1 MNEQDKKKAFDA
13 AVKAGVKNHTRI
25 QADTHAEIVRLLK
38 EAQAQI
44 SITLANQPS
53 DYQRWSLPDLQF
65 EITRMLKEFG
75 EAGAAVIGTAAGASW
90 QAGKD
95 LVDKP
100 YEAANAAN
108 IIAVMPHL
116 DTQQLNAMRA
126 FMTDR
131 IKDIGVQGAN
141 KINSELGLVVIG
153 AQSPGDAISR
163 VKNILGDPSS
173 KRAATIVR
181 TELGRVFSV
190 ASNVRMQQA
199 AAAGANI
206 QKKWL
211 RSGKLHPRPG
221 HNLMHGK
228 TIPVHELFSVPRT
241 KGGAP
246 VMMMHPHDPS
256 APASETI
263 NCGCTCVPAASGF
276 EGAEYVSKVQK
287 PDGGQR
293 SNDELRQQAG
303 EFAEKKGLS
312 PGKGVPA
319 KSTMQQYANDAL
331 AGKTKT
337 RLEIGG
343 AEKWFAIK
351 QSTGIDV
358 GGYKTVLDAEKIKH
372 IHKKHG
378 VGIENNKNQRGVT
391 AKDVAR
397 IPDILVDYDNVTL
410 SKTARGLE
418 ALMFEKAIDGEV
430 FTYVAEVR
438 SGKKHLAT
446 TTMYIKKK
454 PRGGAMP
461 D

>member
-1 MNEQDKKKAFDA
+1 MTGQEKKKAFNA
-13 AVKAGVKNHTRI
+13 AVKAGLKQRTAIQINTR
-25 QADTHAEIVRLLK
+25 DEIVRLLK
-38 EAQAQI
+38 QAQEQI

-65 EITRMLKEFG
+65 EINRMLKEFG
-75 EAGAAVIGTAAGASW
+75 EAGAVVIGSAAGESW

-95 LVDKP
+95 LMDKP
-100 YEAANAAN
+100 LEAASMAQVIAA
-108 IIAVMPHL
+108 MPHL
-116 DTQQLNAMRA
+116 DAQQLNAMRA

-163 VKNILGDPSS
+163 VKNILGDPSR

-228 TIPVHELFSVPRT
+228 TIPVHERFSVPRS
-241 KGGAP
+241 KGGMP
-246 VMMMHPHDPS
+246 VLMLHPHDPS

-287 PDGGQR
+287 PGGDQWTKE
-293 SNDELRQQAG
+293 ELRQQASN
-303 EFAEKKGLS
+303 FAEKKGLS

-319 KSTMQQYANDAL
+319 KSTMQQYAGNAFSDKVK
-331 AGKTKT
+331 G

-343 AEKWFAIK
+343 TEKWFAIK
-351 QSTGIDV
+351 QDTGVDV
-358 GGYKTVLDAEKIKH
+358 GGYKTVLDSEKLRH

-378 VGIENNKNQRGVT
+378 GGNERNKNQRAVT
-391 AKDVAR
+391 ANDITH
-397 IPDILVDYDNVTL
+397 IPDILTSYDKVTL
-410 SKTARGLE
+410 SKTDRGLE
-418 ALMFEKAIDGEV
+418 ALMFEKAIQGEV

-438 SGKKHLAT
+438 NGKKQLAA
-446 TTMYIKKK
+446 TTMYIRKK
-454 PRGGAMP
+454 PRGGAVP